1 MPPADPLPT
10 NTPQDATVRTGGADS
25 VPSGAPKGSPEREAN
40 ARVLKRKAPQPR
52 EQGAT
57 LPTPG
62 FPAFWSIAV
71 SFALVVVAIL
81 AALVLGRY

>member
-1 MPPADPLPT
+1 MASQDMPT
-10 NTPQDATVRTGGADS
+10 NTPQDAQVRTGGADS
-25 VPSGAPKGSPEREAN
+25 IPSGAPVGSPEREAN

-57 LPTPG
+57 LSTPG

-71 SFALVVVAIL
+71 SFALVVAVVI
-81 AALVLGRY
+81 AALIAGPY

>member
-1 MPPADPLPT
+1 MASTDMPT
-10 NTPQDATVRTGGADS
+10 NTPQDAAVRTGGADS
-25 VPSGAPKGSPEREAN
+25 IASGAPAGSPEREAN

-62 FPAFWSIAV
+62 FPAFWSIAG
-71 SFALVVVAIL
+71 SFALVVAVVI
-81 AALVLGRY
+81 AALVAGRY

>member
-1 MPPADPLPT
+1 MPPTDPLPT

-25 VPSGAPKGSPEREAN
+25 IPSGAPPGSPEREAN
-40 ARVLKRKAPQPR
+40 ARALKRKAPQPR

-57 LPTPG
+57 QPTLG

-81 AALVLGRY
+81 AALIAGRY

>member
-1 MPPADPLPT
+1 MPPADMPT
-10 NTPQDATVRTGGADS
+10 NTPQDAIVRTGGADS
-25 VPSGAPKGSPEREAN
+25 IASGAPVGSPEREAN

-62 FPAFWSIAV
+62 FPAVWSIAG
-71 SFALVVVAIL
+71 SFALVVIVVI
-81 AALVLGRY
+81 AALIAGPY

>member
-1 MPPADPLPT
+1 MPT

-25 VPSGAPKGSPEREAN
+25 ISSGAPAGSPEREAN

-57 LPTPG
+57 LSTPG
-62 FPAFWSIAV
+62 FPAVWSIV
-71 SFALVVVAIL
+71 GSFALVVIVVI
-81 AALVLGRY
+81 AAVIAGPY

>member
-1 MPPADPLPT
+1 MPPADMPT

-25 VPSGAPKGSPEREAN
+25 IPSGAPPGSPEREAN

-62 FPAFWSIAV
+62 FPAVWSIAG
-71 SFALVVVAIL
+71 SFALVVIVVI
-81 AALVLGRY
+81 AALIAGPY